1 MTKQRHNF
9 FDHVWGIAIFWVAS
23 IVLGLFAFNLS
34 FSPDW
39 LGTAFVLALI
49 TAVAF
54 FVSSILFVIA
64 FFHALYKGRGRS
76 VAIQA
81 VIVIVT
87 LAIANSAYKEIEV
100 PPSGKRAWHSSPPN
114 APFPFAVEYRLRDP
128 LLGCRSKRIV
138 FPSGRRTGLA
148 SGEASNFPVFIYA
161 LDSGRF
167 AVAHRD
173 TFVPYFYIYRIDPV
187 AETVDYFSNGIW
199 YTLPPDTVDF
209 LSSGNDGPLVH
220 TQKGSRSV
228 NHGVPVGDELAHRR
242 FLGSVDDSGTFEPGG
257 PQDPLA
263 SNFDSLCSSLPH
275 PSSPSSLSSPSRI
288 LDSQPT
294 AP

>member
-1 MTKQRHNF
+1 MKKQRHNF
-9 FDHVWGIAIFWVAS
+9 FDNVRSISIFWVAS

-39 LGTAFVLALI
+39 IGTAFILALI
-49 TAVAF
+49 AAVAF
-54 FVSSILFVIA
+54 LVSTILFIIA
-64 FFHALYKGRGRS
+64 FFYALYKGLGRR

-81 VIVIVT
+81 VIFIAT
-87 LAIANSAYKEIEV
+87 LAIAYSAYKEIEV

-114 APFPFAVEYRLRDP
+114 APFPFAVEYRLTDP

-148 SGEASNFPVFIYA
+148 SGEASNSPVFIYA

-167 AVAHRD
+167 AVACRD
-173 TFVPYFYIYRIDPV
+173 SFIPFFYIYRIDPV

-209 LSSGNDGPLVH
+209 TASGNDAPLVR
-220 TQKGSRSV
+220 TQKGSSSV
-228 NHGVPVGDELAHRR
+228 RHGVSVGDELAHRR
-242 FLGSVDDSGTFEPGG
+242 YLGSVDSSGTFEAGG
-257 PQDPLA
+257 SQDPL
-263 SNFDSLCSSLPH
+263 SSDFDSACSSLPPH
-275 PSSPSSLSSPSRI
+275 SPSPSLP
-288 LDSQPT
+288 LTLEP
-294 AP
+294 